1 MPKSEEANL
10 LVSPQ
15 ARTAA
20 TRIATL
26 GGPPVTIEIK
36 RPTKNDSAKADSAK
50 TKADSAKADSAKSD
64 SAKSDDA
71 AKKKH
76 EQARKAARRRRIAAR
91 ALLAQQTPKPPL
103 DPFGQPTITART
115 R

>member
-1 MPKSEEANL
+1 MPAQAIVPTSEEANL

-15 ARTAA
+15 AKVAA

-26 GGPPVTIEIK
+26 GGPPVTIEIQ
-36 RPTKNDSAKADSAK
+36 RPAKTSSAKADGAK
-50 TKADSAKADSAKSD
+50 PD

-71 AKKKH
+71 AKKKQ

-91 ALLAQQTPKPPL
+91 ALLAQQTPKQPL